1 MRILEVARGWPDHD
15 WPLNGIFEW
24 DQSKALRDAGHQ
36 VVYAA
41 LDVRSVRRWRKWGCY
56 LTREEGIP
64 VYHFSFPVG
73 AIPGVDQAASAWGFD
88 MILRRMMKQFGRP
101 DLVHVHFGQVAASV
115 AATCLENHIPYVVTE
130 HSSAVNTDT
139 IPERDKRKLQY
150 TYSHAAAVIA
160 VSQSL
165 SRRIREHTGVEAKV
179 IPNIIDLS
187 KFQHNDEKERRLT
200 CRLISAGNLK
210 YEKGFDTLIRAFSI
224 VREQNPEA
232 SLLIMGDGPERE
244 ALREQIQRLGLEN
257 SVTLYGRYN
266 REEFAEKLRES
277 DVFVLASRSETFG
290 VVYAEA
296 MAAGLPVIAS
306 RCGGPE
312 DFVNERNGLLVP
324 VDDVQSLTE
333 AMLRMLASSDRYDRG
348 EISRC
353 AQTAFSSET
362 IGTMISELFQKII
375 M

>member
-41 LDVRSVRRWRKWGCY
+41 LDVRSLRRWRKWGCF

-64 VYHFSFPVG
+64 VYHFNFPVG
-73 AIPGVDQAASAWGFD
+73 AVPGLDKTVSGLGFEQV
-88 MILRRMMKQFGRP
+88 LRRVIKDFGKP
-101 DLVHVHFGQVAASV
+101 DLVHVHFGNVAAAV
-115 AATCLENHIPYVVTE
+115 APVCVKQGIPYVVTE
-130 HSSAVNTDT
+130 HSSTVNVERL
-139 IPERDKRKLQY
+139 PEREREELRY

-160 VSQSL
+160 VSQAL
-165 SRRIREHTGVEAKV
+165 KRRIWEHTGVEATV

-187 KFQHNDEKERRLT
+187 LFVPGQEEKNRPGNRF
-200 CRLISAGNLK
+200 ISAGNLNQ
-210 YEKGFDTLIRAFSI
+210 EKGFDTLIRAFAA
-224 VREQNPEA
+224 VREQAPEA
-232 SLLIMGDGPERE
+232 KLLILGDGPERE
-244 ALREQIQRLGLEN
+244 KLQQLIRQFSLEDN
-257 SVTLYGRYN
+257 VTLYGRYL
-266 REEFAEKLRES
+266 RPEFAEKLREC
-277 DVFVLASRSETFG
+277 DTFVLASRSETFG

-353 AQTAFSSET
+353 ARTAFSSET